1 MSLAGSLRRARRT
14 GRGVRATTI
23 IGLWAGLS
31 ALGGCVTTAPSTAG
45 LTDLLDRPAERAL
58 YEGLRAYD
66 DGQYPQA
73 DSALKTALAAGLAH
87 ARDRATAHKLR
98 AFIGCS
104 SERIADCE
112 AEFRAARAADP
123 SFVLSRSEAGHPI
136 WGPVYR
142 RILP

>member
-1 MSLAGSLRRARRT
+1 MTSGDSQRRARRT
-14 GRGVRATTI
+14 GRGIRATMI

-31 ALGGCVTTAPSTAG
+31 ALSGCVTTAPSTAG

-58 YEGLRAYD
+58 YEGMRAYD

-73 DSALKTALAAGLAH
+73 DAALKTALAAGLGH

-123 SFVLSRSEAGHPI
+123 AFVLSRSEAGHPI

-142 RILP
+142 RTLP